1 MSDHEFSLQATH
13 AEKQA
18 WKGWCE
24 IESEPAF
31 FNMILKQFGVRG
43 VKVCEI
49 FSFDED
55 MLESLPKPVYGLIF
69 LSKWRENKPLGHS
82 RRTEASQGI
91 WFANQTVDN
100 ACATLALL
108 NIINNVEGIELGE
121 HLAHFREF
129 TNTFAPELRG
139 EAVGNF
145 EFARQIHNSFARF
158 GYREYW
164 SCISAHWKCRKMD
177 MLNSDLYMADEAYCD
192 EKSKSKHKKRR
203 HNMEEAAYH
212 FDAFILIK
220 DEIWKLDGLEAHP
233 QSLGTASDSNWVEKV
248 KLDLQDRM
256 ASYEAN
262 AVEFATLGVAR
273 DPLHNLTLELAKN
286 IQEIKHLDACLDVQ
300 FPNWRKSLVELSSK
314 DELESTLSGPN
325 ESYRIREDM
334 LDSTTLPTVEEENPG
349 DAVPQSLDELL
360 QSRVEAAHA
369 QANIR
374 ASIAQEWESNLS
386 DEIKCQGR
394 KFDYSPIIYDWFR
407 FHVGNGTM
415 KDIIDIM

>member
-1 MSDHEFSLQATH
+1 M
-13 AEKQA
+13 
-18 WKGWCE
+18 
-24 IESEPAF
+24 
-31 FNMILKQFGVRG
+31 V
-43 VKVCEI
+43 V
-49 FSFDED
+49 
-55 MLESLPKPVYGLIF
+55 
-69 LSKWRENKPLGHS
+69 
-82 RRTEASQGI
+82 
-91 WFANQTVDN
+91 
-100 ACATLALL
+100 
-108 NIINNVEGIELGE
+108 
-121 HLAHFREF
+121 
-129 TNTFAPELRG
+129 
-139 EAVGNF
+139 
-145 EFARQIHNSFARF
+145 
-158 GYREYW
+158 
-164 SCISAHWKCRKMD
+164 
-177 MLNSDLYMADEAYCD
+177 
-192 EKSKSKHKKRR
+192 
-203 HNMEEAAYH
+203 
-212 FDAFILIK
+212 
-220 DEIWKLDGLEAHP
+220 
-233 QSLGTASDSNWVEKV
+233 GTASDSNWVEKV